1 MSQTLPATAHIQV
14 GQVIYTGL
22 YNRGFGVVVAIRG
35 EQAPETIRGTVVRM
49 GGRASFDIV
58 FKTGQQSPQL
68 PESILRGVQWTV
80 YDEVV
85 SPAEVQAYR
94 FKAEEYSEQQA
105 MEKAAAQAQF
115 SAAVAAL
122 KVDPALAHLEALSD
136 NTGRSDQA
144 PKNIRKDLKKHF
156 PGVKFSVRTSRSSSV
171 TVSWTD
177 GPTDAQVQAVVNR
190 YKAGNFDSMA
200 DCYEYQRSPFGDVFG
215 SVEYVSTRRDESE
228 TLKAY
233 AIGEVFRR
241 YAVDLAGVAVPSVED
256 YRSGQ
261 LYRVPVCV
269 GLHMVGDLQA
279 LIRTIAN
286 HTRQEQGAMLTEM
299 ED

>member
-1 MSQTLPATAHIQV
+1 MSSILSATAHVQV

-49 GGRASFDIV
+49 GGRAEFDIV
-58 FKTGQQSPQL
+58 FNGGQRTVQL
-68 PESILRGVQWTV
+68 PESILRGVQWTI

-85 SPAEVQAYR
+85 SAEQVQAYL
-94 FKAEEYSEQQA
+94 FKAEEYAEQKA
-105 MEKAAAQAQF
+105 MEKAAADAQF
-115 SAAVAAL
+115 SMAVAAL

-136 NTGRSDQA
+136 NTGRSEQA

-177 GPTDAQVQAVVNR
+177 GPTDAQVEAVVNR
-190 YKAGNFDSMA
+190 YKAGSFDGMT
-200 DCYEYQRSPFGDVFG
+200 DCYEFHRSPFGDVFG
-215 SVEYVSTRRDESE
+215 SVQYVSTRREESE
-228 TLKAY
+228 ELKAY
-233 AIGEVFRR
+233 AIAEAFRR
-241 YAVDLAGVAVPSVED
+241 YAVDLQGVEVPSVEE
-256 YRSGQ
+256 YKRGN
-261 LYRVPVCV
+261 LYLTPVCCGV
-269 GLHMVGDLQA
+269 RNVRDLQG
-279 LIRTIAN
+279 LIRSIAYN
-286 HTRQEQGAMLTEM
+286 TRCTDGGMVTEM